1 MKYLLPHTLFVLS
14 LSIII
19 IHARLVFQD
28 RFQNLNNWNKHID
41 GRSGVVMA
49 VNSTSFPQIIPGST
63 AVNNNPSFL
72 FTNITECSNDWCYR
86 AEAAMK
92 ISLRKSVIPNCTSE
106 YWIGTSLFIPSSWS
120 YVKPLNPPADK
131 PLTYH
136 FQVHGG
142 DNEGQ
147 APNLGIREEYGN
159 FTVNVCGSTGP
170 PSDTSYSCQ
179 YFKIGPIDKGRWI
192 DFVIHSKL
200 AFGSPTGFVQVWKD
214 GSLVV
219 DAKNLVTSYDE
230 TNPPYIIA
238 GSYQFNW
245 KENVTNVGYSWTAC
259 YHKEVRV
266 GDASSS
272 YDEVNTGSNPLT
284 TPTPTISPSFRPT
297 RTPSFMPSTLMP
309 TIAPTI
315 VPTLSPSKLPTRSPT
330 TIPTYTPSQTPSR
343 QPSLQPSQDPTRTPT
358 LNPSFNPSQSP
369 SESPSFN
376 PSQLPSTNPTDYPSP
391 EPSAAPSLIPS
402 QEPSIIPTI
411 IPSHEPSMTPTFI
424 PSQVPSAIPSAIPS
438 QEPSV
443 IPSLIPSLQPTINPT
458 DYPSQE
464 PSASPSVTP
473 TFIPSQD
480 PSEIPSVLPSFKP
493 TVTPSYLV
501 PSTTPSFIPSQQLS
515 HNPTFSPSVF
525 PTPTVSP
532 FLSQSS
538 ALIGTIVFPIEAS
551 SSLSNVSF
559 SSISVLFASVFSNV
573 SLLPSSL
580 VSLTSF
586 DHVTSA
592 SSTSLAKTASKIQ
605 LSSSSYSYS
614 VSLSL
619 YYDDRVV
626 SWQERGLEVFEEEV
640 RRNMS
645 HAFRSGKVQ
654 QLIISTS
661 TKMNVGGLD
670 GVIVGNYSMVLS
682 VLQPSSSPTPSI
694 GSSSDGSTLS
704 DGAVIGISVGGAAVL
719 VFVLFVFAV
728 WNKSH
733 KSSQYST
740 SPVEDVELGKTAGS
754 VVVVLE
760 EDPEFA
766 QMQSNNDEIKL

>member
-1 MKYLLPHTLFVLS
+1 
-14 LSIII
+14 
-19 IHARLVFQD
+19 
-28 RFQNLNNWNKHID
+28 
-41 GRSGVVMA
+41 
-49 VNSTSFPQIIPGST
+49 
-63 AVNNNPSFL
+63 
-72 FTNITECSNDWCYR
+72 
-86 AEAAMK
+86 MK
-92 ISLRKSVIPNCTSE
+92 IALRKSVIPNCTSE
-106 YWIGTSLFIPSSWS
+106 YWIGTSLFIPTSWS

-170 PSDTSYSCQ
+170 PSNASYSCQ
-179 YFKIGPIDKGRWI
+179 YFKIGPITKGRWI

-219 DAKNLVTSYDE
+219 DAKNLRTSYNQ

-284 TPTPTISPSFRPT
+284 TPTPTISPSFRPK
-297 RTPSFMPSTLMP
+297 R
-309 TIAPTI
+309 
-315 VPTLSPSKLPTRSPT
+315 
-330 TIPTYTPSQTPSR
+330 
-343 QPSLQPSQDPTRTPT
+343 
-358 LNPSFNPSQSP
+358 
-369 SESPSFN
+369 
-376 PSQLPSTNPTDYPSP
+376 
-391 EPSAAPSLIPS
+391 AA
-402 QEPSIIPTI
+402 
-411 IPSHEPSMTPTFI
+411 TF
-424 PSQVPSAIPSAIPS
+424 VPSAC
-438 QEPSV
+438 
-443 IPSLIPSLQPTINPT
+443 PTISIMN
-458 DYPSQE
+458 
-464 PSASPSVTP
+464 AMV
-473 TFIPSQD
+473 
-480 PSEIPSVLPSFKP
+480 
-493 TVTPSYLV
+493 
-501 PSTTPSFIPSQQLS
+501 
-515 HNPTFSPSVF
+515 
-525 PTPTVSP
+525 
-532 FLSQSS
+532 
-538 ALIGTIVFPIEAS
+538 VFPIETS

-559 SSISVLFASVFSNV
+559 SSISVLFVSVFSNV

-592 SSTSLAKTASKIQ
+592 SSTSLAKTASKIR

-645 HAFRSGKVQ
+645 QAFRSGKVR

-661 TKMNVGGLD
+661 KKMNVDGLD
-670 GVIVGNYSMVLS
+670 GMVVGNYSMVLS

-704 DGAVIGISVGGAAVL
+704 EGAVIGISVGGAAVL

-733 KSSQYST
+733 KSSQYT
-740 SPVEDVELGKTAGS
+740 NSPVEDVELGKSAGS